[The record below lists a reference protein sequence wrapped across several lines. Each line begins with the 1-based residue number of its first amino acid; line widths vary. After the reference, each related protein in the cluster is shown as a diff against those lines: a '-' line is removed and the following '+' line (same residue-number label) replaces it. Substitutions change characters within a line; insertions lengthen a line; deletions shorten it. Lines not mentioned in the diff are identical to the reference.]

1 MSQSRP
7 ASTLMRVFE
16 RGLHAEHLEEVSF
29 LYEQR
34 LGQLKNPAMAWSGLA
49 EIEDRIEA
57 HLDALVV
64 GGELALEVCRE
75 RAAQGDFGE
84 LFAAVSVFC
93 RSQRPPLL
101 AELLR
106 TLDPQDRPKAAA
118 MADALKYEL
127 PAEWTA
133 FVEQAIATRDARLL
147 PLLAAVSGYR
157 RLSTGA
163 ALYARLR
170 SAIEPAV
177 EAIDA
182 LGRMQTLESADMLTR
197 WLRHPRKEVQAAS
210 TVALLRLG
218 QSPLMQDGA
227 AGGGCLGLALGG
239 GRAAVASLMETI
251 EHGQA
256 TPDGLLA
263 LGLLGDPSAL
273 RALHQCLDVKA
284 LAEPA
289 ALALSW
295 ISGADLAQEVFVPEA
310 VNEDELFPLE
320 LAAWRARKT
329 PPTRSDGKP
338 FGENI
343 RKLSV
348 DPQAWRQWFVE
359 NAGHF
364 EPRMRYRCGQPF
376 TPAALVDNLAQP
388 HSHPRLR
395 QMAAHELVVR
405 YRCDVPF
412 EVDMPVDRQW
422 AAIDD
427 MRQWLAGHAAQFRPG
442 AWYFAGSSQ

>member
-7 ASTLMRVFE
+7 VSTLMHVFE

-29 LYEQR
+29 LYERR
-34 LGQLKNPAMAWSGLA
+34 LGHLKNPAMAWSGLA

-101 AELLR
+101 AEMLR
-106 TLDPQDRPKAAA
+106 TFDSKDRPKTAA

-127 PAEWTA
+127 PIEWA
-133 FVEQAIATRDARLL
+133 VFVEQAMATRDARLL
-147 PLLAAVSGYR
+147 PLLATVSGYR
-157 RLSTGA
+157 RLAAGA
-163 ALYARLR
+163 ALHARLR

-182 LGRMQTLESADMLTR
+182 LGRMQTLESAEMLTR
-197 WLRHPRKEVQAAS
+197 WLRHPRKEVEVAS
-210 TVALLRLG
+210 AVALLRLG
-218 QSPLMQDGA
+218 QSPPLRDGA
-227 AGGGCLGLALGG
+227 ASGGCTGLALGG
-239 GRAAVASLMETI
+239 GQAAVASLIETI

-273 RALHQCLDVKA
+273 RSLHQCLDVEA

-295 ISGADLAQEVFVPEA
+295 ISGADLAQEVFVPEE

-320 LAAWRARKT
+320 LAAWRAHKM

-338 FGENI
+338 FGENV
-343 RKLSV
+343 RKLCV
-348 DPQAWRQWFVE
+348 DSQAWRQWFVK
-359 NAGHF
+359 NASRF
-364 EPRMRYRCGQPF
+364 EPRMRYRCGQPI

-395 QMAAHELVVR
+395 EMAAHELVVR

-422 AAIDD
+422 VAIDA
-427 MRQWLAGHAAQFRPG
+427 MRQWLAGHASRFRPG